1 MRFPFMR
8 KPTVKATPKNFYDWY
23 MAMPMA
29 NRALYVARAG
39 TTRPYVEIKLI
50 HKKTIPKRKL
60 LDALVEASDGQL
72 TLRDLLDFFY
82 SPKEN
87 NNAAPDNS

>member
-8 KPTVKATPKNFYDWY
+8 KQPVKAAPKNFKEWY
-23 MAMPMA
+23 MGMPTA
-29 NRALYVARAG
+29 NRAIYVARAG

-50 HKKTIPKRKL
+50 HKATMPKRKL

-82 SPKEN
+82 SPKED
-87 NNAAPDNS
+87 NNARTP